1 MAVRLKDISEQVGV
15 SIATVS
21 RVLNGREAGGFIS
34 EETRQRI
41 FATAVELGYK
51 PNLLARGLRGS
62 RSSLIGVLV
71 RDMADPFMME
81 TLKGINEVAVK
92 RGHRLFLGNVEQ
104 ANMAIDYGMMF
115 KHYHANGILILGD
128 LKEDEQAV
136 TFLTSKHR
144 YVVGVVDRVMRR
156 QYPGVYTD
164 SAAGTWL
171 ALDHLWSLGHRR
183 IACVSE
189 YGGCDRRLRAQTYVE
204 WMREY
209 GLDDHIHI
217 FQTRQSPQ
225 AAFEV
230 GLSLLASSDCPTAIY
245 ALTDRIAMG
254 VLQAASRSKV
264 AVPDQVSIVGYDNLE
279 FAQFL
284 TPPLTTINQ
293 SPSETGR
300 LAAEL
305 LLNMIEQRLE
315 SANVEDIVLQPKLV
329 IRQSTAVPRDSSA
342 LT

>member
-1 MAVRLKDISEQVGV
+1 MAVTLKDISEQVGV

-71 RDMADPFMME
+71 RDVADPFMSE

-92 RGHRLFLGNVEQ
+92 RGYRLFLGNVEQ
-104 ANMAIDYGMMF
+104 ANTAIDYGTMF
-115 KHYHANGILILGD
+115 EHSHADGILILGD

-136 TFLTSKHR
+136 EFLTSKHR
-144 YVVGVVDRVMRR
+144 YVVGVVDRVTRR

-164 SAAGTWL
+164 NAVGSRL
-171 ALDHLWSLGHRR
+171 ALDHLWGLGHRH

-189 YGGCDRRLRAQTYVE
+189 HGAYDRRLRAQTYVE
-204 WMREY
+204 WMREH
-209 GLDDHIHI
+209 GLDDHIRI
-217 FQTRQSPQ
+217 FQTAQSPR
-225 AAFEV
+225 AAYEV
-230 GLSLLASSDCPTAIY
+230 GLSLLAAPDFPTAIY

-254 VLQAASRSKV
+254 LLQAAFRSQI

-293 SPSETGR
+293 SPFEMGYS
-300 LAAEL
+300 AARL
-305 LLNMIEQRLE
+305 LLEMIEQRLD
-315 SANVEDIVLQPKLV
+315 SAKIEDIVLQPELV
-329 IRQSTAVPRDSSA
+329 TRQSTTVPRDM
-342 LT
+342 